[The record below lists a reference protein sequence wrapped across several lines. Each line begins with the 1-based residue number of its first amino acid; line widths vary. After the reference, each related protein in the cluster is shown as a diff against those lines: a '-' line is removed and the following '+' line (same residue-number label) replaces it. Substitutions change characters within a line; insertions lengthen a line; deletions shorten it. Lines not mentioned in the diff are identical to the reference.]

1 MSLSVYKD
9 HSFLVFQQD
18 DKICK
23 YDFATKT
30 TYGWSGK
37 QVKSLQSQL
46 RGISIGQMIDSCVDK
61 NYGLFLNKIKFWM
74 SSSRG
79 IDISNIGTIL
89 TYVPLFSNLEQY
101 FSAGLTNVKEDMKKV
116 PFSDVPKGLMKI
128 CKSKN
133 YPLSYS
139 MYDTYKKHPDI
150 FNYVATEHYETLT
163 FKDIV
168 YYILDCRLSYRETKT
183 VYEMFLEYNY
193 DPKSLFKYIDNLITY
208 EAWSAFF
215 IHDLLDYAKMMSKI
229 SPKFDKYPRHFKTTH
244 AIASRNYKRLNQQFR
259 EDSFQ
264 ARIDLKLEDKIGD
277 FIFIYPRT
285 TQDIKDEAVQ
295 QNNCVASYI
304 DRVINGQC
312 HIIFMRDLSE
322 PDKSLVTLE
331 VVDNVIVQA
340 KQRFNYD
347 VTPKQR
353 EAIETWNKKHKA
365 ISA

>member
-37 QVKSLQSQL
+37 KVKSLQSQL
-46 RGISIGQMIDSCVDK
+46 RGISIAQVIDGCVDT
-61 NYGLFLNKIKFWM
+61 NYGLFLNKVKFWM
-74 SSSRG
+74 SSQG
-79 IDISNIGTIL
+79 TYISNIGTIL
-89 TYVPLFSNLEQY
+89 TYVPSFSNLEQY
-101 FSAGLTNVKEDMKKV
+101 FSAGLTNVEKDMNKV

-139 MYDTYKKHPDI
+139 VYETYKKHPDI
-150 FNYVATEHYETLT
+150 FNFVVSEHYETLT
-163 FKDIV
+163 FKNIV
-168 YYILDCRLSYRETKT
+168 EYILDYQWSYRETKT
-183 VYEMFLEYNY
+183 AYEMFLEHKYN
-193 DPKSLFKYIDNLITY
+193 PKSLFKYIDDLMTY
-208 EAWSAFF
+208 EACGISV
-215 IHDLLDYAKMMSKI
+215 IRELLDYANMMSKI
-229 SPKFDKYPRHFKTTH
+229 SPKFDKYPRHFLTTH
-244 AIASRNYKRLNQQFR
+244 AIACRNYNRLKQQFQ

-264 ARIDLKLEDKIGD
+264 AKVDLTLEDKIGD
-277 FIFIYPRT
+277 YIFIYPKT

-304 DRVINGQC
+304 SRVIDGQC
-312 HIIFMRDLSE
+312 HILFMRDSSE

-353 EAIETWNKKHKA
+353 AAIETWNKKHKA